1 MADREMD
8 ERENTR
14 HAARLKQPVA
24 LGDRMFATDIRRM
37 WRKAPL
43 IKPGSP
49 GWNYLERTRRL
60 PAFSI
65 SNATY
70 GGGLRE
76 GGDGTIW
83 AMHQG
88 MAGQITG
95 WEMRGPRCEG
105 FSTDAGKSLF
115 RVGEHID
122 TTRVAVTE
130 SVIDALSLASIE
142 GWQVGTLYAST
153 GGGCTPTTSGA
164 LQVLLSEQV
173 QLVGASDQAAGG
185 ELLACRLQELAT
197 ECGAEFVRLRPDA
210 RSWNRQLAA

>member
-1 MADREMD
+1 M
-8 ERENTR
+8 
-14 HAARLKQPVA
+14 LV
-24 LGDRMFATDIRRM
+24 TDIRRL
-37 WRKAPL
+37 WRNAPR
-43 IKPGSP
+43 IRAGSP
-49 GWNYLERTRRL
+49 GWNYLTRTRRL

-65 SNATY
+65 NNAMY

-95 WEMRGPRCEG
+95 WEMQGPRCQR
-105 FSTDAGKSLF
+105 FSTTAGRSLF

-122 TTRVAVTE
+122 TTRIAVTE
-130 SVIDALSLASIE
+130 SAIDALSLASIE

-153 GGGCTPTTSGA
+153 GGGYTPATGKA

-173 QLVGASDQAAGG
+173 QLVAASDKAPEG
-185 ELLACRLQELAT
+185 ELLAERLEALAV
-197 ECGAEFVRLRPDA
+197 ECGAGFARLRPDA